1 MRQGLQRAGGYRILL
16 TLGMLSAIGACLAH
30 FWAHGPRGGC
40 ALCWLAG
47 VFWLVLALDF
57 EVRLLQPATAPSPFA
72 LRTCDLMR
80 GVRWLPTTR

>member
-1 MRQGLQRAGGYRILL
+1 MRPQGLQRAGGFRVLL

-40 ALCWLAG
+40 ALCCLAG

-57 EVRLLQPATAPSPFA
+57 EVSLLQPAPPLCY
-72 LRTCDLMR
+72 LRVT
-80 GVRWLPTTR
+80 

>member
-1 MRQGLQRAGGYRILL
+1 MRQGLQRARGFRVLL

-57 EVRLLQPATAPSPFA
+57 EVSLLQPAPPLCY
-72 LRTCDLMR
+72 LRVT
-80 GVRWLPTTR
+80 

>member
-1 MRQGLQRAGGYRILL
+1 MRPQGLQRAGGFRVLL

-57 EVRLLQPATAPSPFA
+57 EVLPLSATAPL
-72 LRTCDLMR
+72 LRPLRVT
-80 GVRWLPTTR
+80 